1 MEAGGTHI
9 ESGRVIS
16 EAFENYR
23 NYAGPLLAVA
33 LLVVGI
39 AGVISGV
46 LGASD
51 RLLLALLGLI
61 VYIAA
66 GVLYTGYVVKLVQDV
81 RDGRRDHSVEE
92 LFKAAAPYIGTLIL
106 NGILAAIGIGI
117 GLVLLIVPGLIL
129 ITIWAVVAPA
139 IVVEGAGVIEAF
151 GRSRDL
157 VRGNGWPV
165 FGAIVIAYLIIL
177 VVSFVTAG
185 VGDAIADDAGH
196 VILGTIGDILAAPI
210 LALVASALFFDLGGG
225 AGAPAD

>member
-1 MEAGGTHI
+1 MEVGGTQI

-23 NYAGPLLAVA
+23 NYAGPLLAGA

-51 RLLLALLGLI
+51 SLLLALLGLI

-92 LFKAAAPYIGTLIL
+92 LFESAAPYIGTLIL
-106 NGILAAIGIGI
+106 NGILAAI
-117 GLVLLIVPGLIL
+117 
-129 ITIWAVVAPA
+129 VAPA

-165 FGAIVIAYLIIL
+165 FGAIVIAYLIVL
-177 VVSFVTAG
+177 GVSFATAG
-185 VGDAIADDAGH
+185 VGDAIAGDAGH

-225 AGAPAD
+225 ARAPAD

>member
-1 MEAGGTHI
+1 VLVGLVAFAGT
-9 ESGRVIS
+9 
-16 EAFENYR
+16 
-23 NYAGPLLAVA
+23 A
-33 LLVVGI
+33 L
-39 AGVISGV
+39 
-46 LGASD
+46 
-51 RLLLALLGLI
+51 
-61 VYIAA
+61 
-66 GVLYTGYVVKLVQDV
+66 
-81 RDGRRDHSVEE
+81 
-92 LFKAAAPYIGTLIL
+92 
-106 NGILAAIGIGI
+106 

-129 ITIWAVVAPA
+129 ITLWAVVAPA

-165 FGAIVIAYLIIL
+165 FGAIVIAYLIVL
-177 VVSFVTAG
+177 GVSFVTAG

>member
-1 MEAGGTHI
+1 MEAGGTQI

-51 RLLLALLGLI
+51 NLLLALLGLI

-66 GVLYTGYVVKLVQDV
+66 AVLYTGYVVKLVQDV
-81 RDGRRDHSVEE
+81 RDGRRDHSVAE
-92 LFKAAAPYIGTLIL
+92 LFESAAPYIGTLIL

-157 VRGNGWPV
+157 VRGNAWPV
-165 FGAIVIAYLIIL
+165 FGAIVIAYLIVL
-177 VVSFVTAG
+177 GVSFVTAG